1 MLVRMEGRGRP
12 SYYNIGDEPGASG
25 MIRRNSRSDAAPP
38 YQRVRANSAPRIAA
52 SSPMSNL
59 SALERGVHPTGSPIV
74 GSPVASPN
82 PLGTVL
88 PPPPGLPAFGGVSP
102 VQVPPQTTVESV
114 LLHTVQQQQSQVA
127 QLTSLVQ
134 TLVSRE
140 SVVRTEKGKGV
151 GDLSDITDSSNRAM
165 EVDEGAPIRNPK
177 AEAYVPK
184 LPVIDGARMG
194 KGRRSEIEGWADFF
208 EQFLPWIA
216 LFDDRIPEELHR
228 AIATETTVKQSA
240 LDKGQSVRS
249 TRTFLYLKQ
258 AMQNFSRGVDI
269 IRQVEKEQLG
279 SPAGYEC
286 VRRLHQELSVG
297 SRIEASTLRTEIL
310 QFKSSTPSDHPLDCF
325 RNVQLEMSR
334 FARLTQGFPDLAL
347 SEADKCM
354 VILRNLDNDIK
365 RYVLLH
371 ARIDSLDQLET
382 AIKFFDSNLKILQ
395 FSEKSSRKGDH
406 ANPLQWKENK
416 GKDGKG
422 KGKDKDEKGKGKD
435 KEKHHKDDKNKG
447 KEGKG
452 KSGKDGK
459 DNKGKGGAAKD
470 KGKGNPGNKGDNKDK
485 EKEER
490 LKNIKCYNCDQYG
503 HYSNKCPKP
512 KREKASAAPLLE
524 PQVAAVSL
532 EPQLFAVALEC
543 PVVALDAED
552 SCSELSDE
560 DWGGFVSA
568 YESSWLDPEVALEGG
583 EPVVVLGDSG
593 VAPVELEDITVELA
607 EPLEFS
613 HRIPVELAEPIEFS
627 HRIPVELGCCH
638 EEGRCSHE
646 HGMVAHET
654 ALASTQQHAM
664 DWWLVDS
671 GASAHIVNEETLQ
684 RLHVVSISDSASE
697 CISATG
703 DSIGVRRSAMVRV
716 PFVLVSGETVVTELQ
731 VLIAPVK
738 FNLLSLG
745 RLLGKSWLVEFL
757 PKFRVQA
764 GSYLLRSRW
773 VTNCGWVMSRSVEC
787 LSVAQSQSS
796 LRRDCSV
803 AASKSVVAYPSF
815 ARVSQNGP
823 QEPGRQLQQ
832 QRGAGVAVGWEEPPG
847 ESGRDVVNQG
857 GSRLRGFPC
866 GGHGNLDDRDGEGQQ
881 CHPHPCGQGQ
891 GKGAARGGESQGN
904 SCSTEGRR
912 ADHPEEG
919 EGKGREDCRRGGS
932 VGQGSRGGPEEEE
945 EGARAHGEQQ
955 GARHEEGSRSLGEQQ
970 GARHE
975 EDAEPTECE
984 GHAGAKGVA
993 GKVAPCA
1000 QGVFEA
1006 SPPGSAG
1013 PGVSPGSGKEA
1024 AGQEAGV
1031 SGSDHCAGYAE
1042 GCWSFPPGGTSPQDL
1057 GGAFSRAPGQGHG
1070 SGGRSFCR
1078 DDSVG
1083 GGARAEH
1090 ASTRQAVAGE
1100 GFQGGTSLEGSS
1112 SSSGKGEEGPHRG
1125 ARLLVSSATFGSAT
1139 SAVADPTK
1147 GAYHSGDKGHAKVP
1161 EECSGNTVRE
1171 ELVCGQQP
1179 KGNSGGRDRGHCLQR
1194 GRFGQPGV
1202 DAARIEGRPSSST
1215 DVTRIQGRR
1224 SSSTADPLCHLEKFA
1239 FAVHGEH
1246 GELDVHAELGE
1257 HGVHVEL
1264 GEHGVLDELGV
1275 VDQEPSRQDQD
1286 EAWLLRGD
1294 KDHLREESWGR
1305 LEREHVL
1312 RSHIPYNSSCPHCI
1326 RGRGLEPART
1336 QKKEQDSGM
1345 REVQIDK
1352 FFYKGFAFLVL
1363 VLVGAFALGVVPYRE
1378 VSGARGPAAKEAML
1392 NDMSAWSRSVGLVG
1406 VGSSELTVSVK
1417 SDVEGVVRNLAQSFA
1432 DGLTAG
1438 AVEVVDA
1445 PVGRHAV
1452 VAERA
1457 VRTLK
1462 ETANT
1467 LCAGLEQVG
1476 LEPTG
1481 KGVTYLLVHCAQVY
1495 NRYQVHPGSALSPQ
1509 QRCLKTTR
1517 GPHAA
1522 YVWGAAV
1529 LATPPPSLRDKIT
1542 GRYGHA
1548 SYLGPEVGS
1557 GSHIVQFRLRDGSLK
1572 IARAAR
1578 VRMLVPLTFELSSLK
1593 GLCRLLPGRADDAQR
1608 KLPEV
1613 EGENVRDLPLPN
1625 TATRGPP
1632 PEWIAENGRTP
1643 RCRACRLRGLPADKA
1658 WHTQQCRERYA
1669 EFIRNSFNPNRAI
1682 LDQAPIEEEQGAGGD
1697 IGHNF
1702 DDDLGF
1708 DLPED
1713 VEPHFDLSNED
1724 LAEYEPSEPEVEN
1737 EVLPGHDGDRGLVP
1751 APGELDFI
1759 EVEREPLEALPE
1771 GERDALMS
1779 SVMYLESV
1787 SFAGAATQAVTPE
1800 CVELGGE
1807 KLLVEVP
1814 VCAKDDVTGQ
1824 LLDIGLTYQGM
1835 LRELRALESL
1845 AVGDVIW
1852 HVDPKQ
1858 RVISTR
1864 WVSNA
1869 KVERV
1874 EGKENP
1880 LVRCR
1885 VVARD
1890 FAQGATAA
1898 QLGISAAT
1906 SSAEAL
1912 RTFLFYAGSKRQN
1925 IVGLDVSTA
1934 FLFAELDE
1942 DGEVVVKL
1950 PDGVVGSSSG
1960 RRGYLRLKKALYG
1973 LRVAAQTWSRHL
1985 AKLLKKLC
1993 NLEPCETEPCLFSGT
2008 VLDGQRVAVLCY
2020 VDDLLITGESDEAI
2034 YHVVEQLKSSVKI
2047 KVTAD
2052 LDRDHQITFL
2062 GRQII
2067 REHSSDSL
2075 CVTMSASY
2083 YDEIYNGFFGKA
2095 KVTGN
2100 PTPPNL
2106 KELYDREEEVLQRSL
2121 TSEAAAR
2128 FRSTLGRLSWL
2139 AMTRVDIVY
2148 YVSMLARGQATPLEK
2163 HERAMRSVLRYL
2175 KHIQGFQQVVVPTSE
2190 NNLRLDCYVAASWG
2204 SEKNVDRKSI
2214 SGGCIMIGGFCLKAW
2229 SRLQQAVALSSA
2241 ESELYGLVE
2250 GAKEALAIRR
2260 AISHVFGWS
2269 ELPKPTIFCDSESAI
2284 AISKA
2289 DGLRKVR
2296 HIDLRACFIQDQI
2309 KQKQIFVYGVRGE
2322 ANIADLFTKPLSW
2335 VVTLKH
2341 MWGLGL
2347 RDVATA
2353 SSVLGGFVE
2362 LCGAVLV
2369 GEHHVSLHDRYRA
2382 LPFARWLVVEFCAPL
2397 VSTMREACEGLNWV
2411 NVLTVS
2417 ERDDGASSA
2426 TIAELK
2432 AILSAHVRKK
2442 GFVFLWSSTPCTG
2455 GCPYQRL
2462 HARSLTYRRGRLA
2475 QHWRLHRRLWKAF
2488 VELSG
2493 CVHAWAIE
2501 WPRSC
2506 AYWSWRQTQSFL
2518 ASRPYTLHDVPVDGC
2533 ALEMRGRDHLLI
2545 AKRWRVVTT
2554 HATVAEHICVYRCS
2568 RKHEHSKDFDL
2579 KQTQHYPTQLVKSFL
2594 AALRR

>member
-1 MLVRMEGRGRP
+1 
-12 SYYNIGDEPGASG
+12 
-25 MIRRNSRSDAAPP
+25 MIRRNSRSNVAPP
-38 YQRVRANSAPRIAA
+38 YQRPRASSVPRVAA
-52 SSPMSNL
+52 LSPMSNL
-59 SALERGVHPTGSPIV
+59 SALERGMHPTGSPIV
-74 GSPVASPN
+74 GSPVATPN
-82 PLGTVL
+82 PLGSVM
-88 PPPPGLPAFGGVSP
+88 PPPPGLPGFVEASP
-102 VQVPPQTTVESV
+102 VQVPPQPTVESV
-114 LLHTVQQQQSQVA
+114 LLHTVQQQQNQVA

-140 SVVRTEKGKGV
+140 STARAEKGKGV
-151 GDLSDITDSSNRAM
+151 GELSDITDSTNRAM
-165 EVDEGAPIRNPK
+165 EVDEGGAPIRNPK

-184 LPVIDGARMG
+184 LPAIDGTRMS
-194 KGRRSEIEGWADFF
+194 KGRRSEIEGWADFL

-228 AIATETTVKQSA
+228 AMVAEAVIKQSV

-258 AMQNFSRGVDI
+258 ALQNFPRGIDI
-269 IRQVEKEQLG
+269 VKQVEKEQLG

-310 QFKSSTPSDHPLDCF
+310 QFKTTTPGNRPLDCF

-334 FARLTQGFPDLAL
+334 YGRLTGSFPDLAL
-347 SEADKCM
+347 TEADKCM
-354 VILRNLDNDIK
+354 VALQNLDSDIK

-395 FSEKSSRKGDH
+395 FSEKSSRKGEH
-406 ANPLQWKENK
+406 ANALSFEKNKGKWDNK
-416 GKDGKG
+416 GKDKG
-422 KGKDKDEKGKGKD
+422 KGDTKGK
-435 KEKHHKDDKNKG
+435 EKG

-452 KSGKDGK
+452 KGDKGKEGKSGKEGK
-459 DNKGKGGAAKD
+459 DKGKGGAAKD

-512 KREKASAAPLLE
+512 KREKASAATLLE

-543 PVVALDAED
+543 PVVALDSED
-552 SCSELSDE
+552 SCSDLSED
-560 DWGGFVSA
+560 DWGDFVSA

-593 VAPVELEDITVELA
+593 VAPVELEDIPVELA

-613 HRIPVELAEPIEFS
+613 HGIPVELAEPIEFF
-627 HRIPVELGCCH
+627 HGIPVELGCHH
-638 EEGRCSHE
+638 EESCRSHE

-703 DSIGVRRSAMVRV
+703 DSIGVRRSAVVRV

-745 RLLGKSWLVEFL
+745 RLLGKSWSVEFS
-757 PKFRVQA
+757 PSFRVQA
-764 GSYLLRSRW
+764 GSYFLRSRW

-796 LRRDCSV
+796 LRRDCSI
-803 AASKSVVAYPSF
+803 AASKSVVADPPV
-815 ARVSQNGP
+815 ARASQNGS
-823 QEPGRQLQQ
+823 QESGRQLQQ

-847 ESGRDVVNQG
+847 EGGRDVVNQG

-866 GGHGNLDDRDGEGQQ
+866 GGHRNLDDRDREGQQ
-881 CHPHPCGQGQ
+881 RHPRPGGRCQGE
-891 GKGAARGGESQGN
+891 GTARGGEGQGN
-904 SCSTEGRR
+904 SCSAEGRR
-912 ADHPEEG
+912 ADHQEEG

-932 VGQGSRGGPEEEE
+932 VGKGSRGGPEEEE
-945 EGARAHGEQQ
+945 EDTRAHGEQQ
-955 GARHEEGSRSLGEQQ
+955 GTRANGEQQGTRVHGEQGTRAHGEQQGTGALKGQQ

-975 EDAEPTECE
+975 EDAEPPEDK
-984 GHAGAKGVA
+984 GHAGGEGVDGKG
-993 GKVAPCA
+993 A

-1006 SPPGSAG
+1006 SSPGSAG
-1013 PGVSPGSGKEA
+1013 QGVSPGSGEEA
-1024 AGQEAGV
+1024 AGQEAGIP
-1031 SGSDHCAGYAE
+1031 GADHCAGYEE
-1042 GCWSFPPGGTSPQDL
+1042 GCWRFPPGGTSPQDM
-1057 GGAFSRAPGQGHG
+1057 GGAFPRASGQGHG
-1070 SGGRSFCR
+1070 VGGRSFCR

-1090 ASTRQAVAGE
+1090 ASAGQAVVGE
-1100 GFQGGTSLEGSS
+1100 GFQGGTSLEGSC
-1112 SSSGKGEEGPHRG
+1112 SSSGKGEDGPHRG
-1125 ARLLVSSATFGSAT
+1125 ARLFVSSSTVGSAT

-1147 GAYHSGDKGHAKVP
+1147 GAYHSRGEGHAQVP
-1161 EECSGNTVRE
+1161 EECSGDAVRG

-1179 KGNSGGRDRGHCLQR
+1179 TGDRGGQDRGHRVQP
-1194 GRFGQPGV
+1194 GRSGHHGV
-1202 DAARIEGRPSSST
+1202 DATRIDGRPSSSK
-1215 DVTRIQGRR
+1215 GRR
-1224 SSSTADPLCHLEKFA
+1224 SSSTVGPLCHLEKFA
-1239 FAVHGEH
+1239 FAVHGEL
-1246 GELDVHAELGE
+1246 GELDVHGELGE
-1257 HGVHVEL
+1257 LGGHVEL

-1275 VDQEPSRQDQD
+1275 VDQEPAHRDQD

-1378 VSGARGPAAKEAML
+1378 VAGACGPVAKEAML

-1476 LEPTG
+1476 LEPIG

-1548 SYLGPEVGS
+1548 SYLGPEVNG

-1578 VRMLVPLTFELSSLK
+1578 VRMLGPLTFELSSLK
-1593 GLCRLLPGRADDAQR
+1593 GLCRLLSGRADDAQR

-1669 EFIRNSFNPNRAI
+1669 EFIRNSFDPNRAI

-1697 IGHNF
+1697 IGHDF
-1702 DDDLGF
+1702 DDDLGL
-1708 DLPED
+1708 DLPEG
-1713 VEPHFDLSNED
+1713 VEPHLDED

-1737 EVLPGHDGDRGLVP
+1737 EVLPGHEGDRGLVP
-1751 APGELDFI
+1751 APGELDFM
-1759 EVEREPLEALPE
+1759 EVEREPLEVLPE

-1787 SFAGAATQAVTPE
+1787 SFAGAATQAITPE

-2075 CVTMSASY
+2075 YVTMSDSY

-2095 KVTGN
+2095 KVAGN

-2106 KELYDREEEVLQRSL
+2106 KELYDREEEALQRSL

-2163 HERAMRSVLRYL
+2163 HERAMRAVLRYL

-2190 NNLRLDCYVAASWG
+2190 NNLRLDCYVDASWG

-2214 SGGCIMIGGFCLKAW
+2214 SGGCIMIGRFCLKAW

-2269 ELPKPTIFCDSESAI
+2269 ELFKPTIFCDSESAI

-2322 ANIADLFTKPLSW
+2322 ANVADLFTKPLSW

-2347 RDVATA
+2347 RDVANA
-2353 SSVLGGFVE
+2353 SCVLGGFVE

-2382 LPFARWLVVEFCAPL
+2382 LPFAHWLVVEFCAPL
-2397 VSTMREACEGLNWV
+2397 ASTMREACEGLTWV

-2417 ERDDGASSA
+2417 ERDDGAAPA
-2426 TIAELK
+2426 TVAEIK
-2432 AILSAHVRKK
+2432 AVISAHIRNK
-2442 GFVFLWSSTPCTG
+2442 GFVFLWASTPCTG

-2568 RKHEHSKDFDL
+2568 REHEHSKDFDL
-2579 KQTQHYPTQLVKSFL
+2579 KRTQHYPMQLVESFL
-2594 AALRR
+2594 AALRS